1 MATKATTERLDY
13 DPTIVGSAL
22 GAANEASRAV
32 SRGISDVAQATSDA
46 VLLSLSAA
54 AVTLGTIRS
63 FKKKDKGG
71 EVQDPELGVMTYGK
85 QSIET
90 KQESFDRYNPTKMY
104 SLKIGDFFMPLSQS
118 FTLRAKKRLN
128 ISSLVD
134 GVDIIQQTRKE
145 AKTIDCVLRL
155 TLRDNQPNLTIT
167 DSITGKAEE
176 IFTRSYTNLAG
187 GFESTDEGVVTTSH
201 PKYILTAFTRFLS
214 DIYEQ
219 DKVVKIENDVINKT
233 LGVEYAIM
241 SEYKFL
247 PKHGA
252 GTFTFEFTLVEV
264 DFNANVLSI
273 PQQ

>member
-1 MATKATTERLDY
+1 MAAKATTERLGY
-13 DPTIVGSAL
+13 DPTIVGSKL
-22 GAANEASRAV
+22 GVANEASRAV
-32 SRGISDVAQATSDA
+32 SRGISDVAQEASDA

-71 EVQDPELGVMTYGK
+71 EVQDPELRVLTYGK

-90 KQESFDRYNPTKMY
+90 KQESFDRYDPTKMY

-167 DSITGKAEE
+167 DNITGKAEE
-176 IFTRSYTNLAG
+176 VFTRSYTNLAG

-214 DIYEQ
+214 DIYEE
-219 DKVVKIENDVINKT
+219 DKVVKIQNDVINKT

>member
-1 MATKATTERLDY
+1 MAIKATTERLGY

-22 GAANEASRAV
+22 GTTKEVIRAV
-32 SRGISDVAQATSDA
+32 SKGVSDVAQETSDA
-46 VLLSLSAA
+46 ILLSLSSTE
-54 AVTLGTIRS
+54 AVLGAINL
-63 FKKKDKGG
+63 FKKKDRES
-71 EVQDPELGVMTYGK
+71 EVQDPELINLTRGK
-85 QSIET
+85 ERIET
-90 KQESFDRYNPTKMY
+90 KQESLDRYDPTKMY
-104 SLKIGDFFMPLSQS
+104 SLKIDDFFMPLSQS

-155 TLRDNQPNLTIT
+155 TLRENQPNLTIT

-176 IFTRSYTNLAG
+176 VFTRSYTNTAG

-201 PKYILTAFTRFLS
+201 PKYILAAFTRFLS
-214 DIYEQ
+214 NIYEA

-233 LGVEYAIM
+233 FGVEYAIM

-247 PKHGA
+247 PKHGS

>member
-1 MATKATTERLDY
+1 MAVKATTERLGY
-13 DPTIVGSAL
+13 DPTIVGSKL
-22 GAANEASRAV
+22 GAANESSRV
-32 SRGISDVAQATSDA
+32 ISKGVSDVAQEASDA

-63 FKKKDKGG
+63 FKKKDRES
-71 EVQDPELGVMTYGK
+71 EVQDPELRALTQGK
-85 QSIET
+85 QRIET
-90 KQESFDRYNPTKMY
+90 EQESLDRYDPTKMY

-155 TLRDNQPNLTIT
+155 TLRGNQPNLTIT
-167 DSITGKAEE
+167 DSVMGNAVD
-176 IFTRSYTNLAG
+176 NLNDG
-187 GFESTDEGVVTTSH
+187 TVTTSL
-201 PKYILTAFTRFLS
+201 PQYILAALTRFLS
-214 DIYEQ
+214 TVYET

-264 DFNANVLSI
+264 DFNANVLTV

>member
-1 MATKATTERLDY
+1 MATKATTERLGY
-13 DPTIVGSAL
+13 DPTIVGSKL
-22 GAANEASRAV
+22 GTTKETIRAV
-32 SRGISDVAQATSDA
+32 SRGVSDVAQETSDA
-46 VLLSLSAA
+46 ILLSLSAA
-54 AVTLGTIRS
+54 AAALGTIKA
-63 FKKKDKGG
+63 FKKKDREG
-71 EVQDPELGVMTYGK
+71 EVQDPELIALTRGK
-85 QSIET
+85 SRIET
-90 KQESFDRYNPTKMY
+90 KQESLDRYDPTKMY

-155 TLRDNQPNLTIT
+155 TLRNNQPNLTIT
-167 DSITGKAEE
+167 DSVTGKAEE
-176 IFTRSYTNLAG
+176 TFNRSYINLAG
-187 GFESTDEGVVTTSH
+187 GLEYTDEDVVTISQ
-201 PKYILTAFTRFLS
+201 PEAILTAFTRFLS
-214 DIYEQ
+214 DIYER
-219 DKVVKIENDVINKT
+219 DKVVKIQNDVINKT
-233 LGVEYAIM
+233 FGVEYAIM

>member
-1 MATKATTERLDY
+1 MATKATTERLGY
-13 DPTIVGSAL
+13 DPTIVGSKL

-32 SRGISDVAQATSDA
+32 SRGVSDVAQEASDA

-54 AVTLGTIRS
+54 AVTLGTIRA
-63 FKKKDKGG
+63 FKKKGRES
-71 EVQDPELGVMTYGK
+71 EVQDPELVALTYGK
-85 QSIET
+85 QRIET
-90 KQESFDRYNPTKMY
+90 EQESLNRYDPTKMY

-155 TLRDNQPNLTIT
+155 TLRDNQPNLMIDDTI
-167 DSITGKAEE
+167 S
-176 IFTRSYTNLAG
+176 RYSPVN
-187 GFESTDEGVVTTSH
+187 ESVVISN
-201 PKYILTAFTRFLS
+201 PAAILGAFSSFLS
-214 DIYEQ
+214 MVYER
-219 DKVVKIENDVINKT
+219 DEVVEIQNDVINKT
-233 LGVEYAIM
+233 FGVEYAIM